1 MSDIIVPQG
10 LNELDATIFLVKLS
24 DRASAMSRE
33 LLWRIQESKAWESRF
48 SSWNEFVE
56 SSDGLGKSAS
66 WASKQI
72 TVHKHY
78 VIDGKVSHAKL
89 ENIDNERLY
98 LAIKLPMSP
107 EEQVVRAET
116 WGRSEIKAELASKGG
131 ADCSHDCEH
140 VTICT
145 RCHSRVQA

>member
-1 MSDIIVPQG
+1 MNEITVPVG
-10 LNELDATIFLVKLS
+10 LNELDACIFLVKLS
-24 DRASAMSRE
+24 DKASSMSRE
-33 LLWRIQESKAWESRF
+33 LLYRLQETRHWESRF

-56 SSDGLGKSAS
+56 SSDGLGKSAG
-66 WASKQI
+66 WASKQLA
-72 TVHKHY
+72 VHKHY
-78 VIDGKVSHAKL
+78 IIEGKVSHAKL

-107 EEQVVRAET
+107 EEQVIRAET
-116 WGRSEIKAELASKGG
+116 WGRSEIKAELASNGG

-145 RCHSRVQA
+145 RCHARVE